1 MNFRTFTHEMLLT
14 TCILSGCDYVESIKG
29 IGLKKAQKLV
39 YECGS
44 DFKQI
49 VKKIRREGKH
59 LVPETYEKDFEKAL
73 LTFKFQ
79 RVYCPE

>member
-1 MNFRTFTHEMLLT
+1 MTFTNQMLLT
-14 TCILSGCDYVESIKG
+14 TSILSGCDRVESIKG
-29 IGLKKAQKLV
+29 IGFNKAQKLV

-49 VKKIRREGKH
+49 VKKIRRQGKH
-59 LVPETYEKDFEKAL
+59 TVPEIYDRDFDRAL
-73 LTFKFQ
+73 LSFKFQ

>member
-1 MNFRTFTHEMLLT
+1 MKPKLDEGGQVLE
-14 TCILSGCDYVESIKG
+14 SGCDYVESIKG
-29 IGLKKAQKLV
+29 IGFKKAHKLV

-59 LVPETYEKDFEKAL
+59 LMPEHTRRTSKRLF
-73 LTFKFQ
+73 
-79 RVYCPE
+79 